1 MKPKAATYMSEGLR
15 LTQPE
20 ASWAGLLG
28 TTCRTVLRH
37 RPAQRKHC
45 VELKSVTEAVGGR
58 AMGSRPNE

>member
-1 MKPKAATYMSEGLR
+1 MKPRAATYISEGLR

-20 ASWAGLLG
+20 ASWACLLV
-28 TTCRTVLRH
+28 TSYRTVLRH

-45 VELKSVTEAVGGR
+45 VELNSVIEAVGGR